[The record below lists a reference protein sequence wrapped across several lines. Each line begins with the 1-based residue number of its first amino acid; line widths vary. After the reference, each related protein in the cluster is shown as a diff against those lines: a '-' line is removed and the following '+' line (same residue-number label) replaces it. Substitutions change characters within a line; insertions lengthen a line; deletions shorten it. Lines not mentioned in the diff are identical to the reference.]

1 MGKIALMISLDVLK
15 FKIEKSLQQ
24 FGLNETM
31 TIGHQMLS
39 LSLAKL
45 TSDDI
50 DLIIIDIDNPD
61 QDAIDVIRKLKSSKK
76 TKLIPIIAIG
86 NTTDKTTT
94 NKLILSGCIEYFS
107 KPLDDMTFV
116 GKIHSLI
123 KEFRDAHST
132 NPTQVDSFAEN
143 EPKKVESINESTFI
157 DVKFTWNPIFET
169 GVEFIDRDHLKIIE
183 EYEKLYKLMKNG
195 NGHEFCKD
203 LLDFLDN
210 YIDTHFSAEEAY
222 MNASEYPDRENHFAK
237 HQYFIDKVI
246 KLKVDLVYPVTNE
259 DLIKINLFIKEWLIQ
274 HILYEDQ
281 KMTTYIKK
289 HKTDM
294 T

>member
-15 FKIEKSLQQ
+15 FKIEKNLQQ

-45 TSDDI
+45 TSDDV

-61 QDAIDVIRKLKSSKK
+61 QDAFEIIQKLKSTKK
-76 TKLIPIIAIG
+76 SKLIPIIAIG

-94 NKLILSGCIEYFS
+94 NKLILSGCIEYFN
-107 KPLDDMTFV
+107 KPLDDITFV

-123 KEFRDAHST
+123 KEFHDAHLT
-132 NPTQVDSFAEN
+132 IPTLDVSFAEN
-143 EPKKVESINESTFI
+143 ELKNVETFNETTFI

-169 GVEFIDRDHLKIIE
+169 GVEFIDQDHLKIIE
-183 EYEKLYKLMKNG
+183 EYEKLYKLMKKG

-203 LLDFLDN
+203 LIDFLDN

-222 MNASEYPDRENHFAK
+222 MNASEYPDSENHIAK
-237 HQYFIDKVI
+237 HRFFTNKVI
-246 KLKVDLVYPVTNE
+246 NLKEDLIFPVSNE

-281 KMTTYIKK
+281 KMTTFIKK
-289 HKTDM
+289 NKADM